1 MLAQGQRFLRNR
13 TKFGKQCRRLVLD
26 LVIAVTQDTLMTMQA
41 MNLQQQ
47 VGSNVAATQPKMRE
61 SLTRVTRKI
70 LLIESELTRMI
81 EHASCE
87 CAWLGPFTSRPSA
100 PGFARSRIGVPD
112 TMTSTASPRAA
123 ANAYTG
129 RSR

>member
-1 MLAQGQRFLRNR
+1 M
-13 TKFGKQCRRLVLD
+13 
-26 LVIAVTQDTLMTMQA
+26 TQDTLMNMQA

-47 VGSNVAATQPKMRE
+47 VGSNAAATQAKMRE

-87 CAWLGPFTSRPSA
+87 CAWLELPTFELFP
-100 PGFARSRIGVPD
+100 
-112 TMTSTASPRAA
+112 AA
-123 ANAYTG
+123 
-129 RSR
+129 